1 VTTSVGVTVSAP
13 DERTSDLL
21 RRADRALY
29 LAKAGGRNRV
39 CSVSPEDEFKATAPA
54 QLADLAPTAPGR
66 TPPSGPTPNPR
77 PGA

>member
-1 VTTSVGVTVSAP
+1 MRRRS

-39 CSVSPEDEFKATAPA
+39 ASVSAEDEFK
-54 QLADLAPTAPGR
+54 PTAAGLLTALQPIGPDR
-66 TPPSGPTPNPR
+66 SPASGPLPSPR